1 MDIWAATETC
11 GILWHWQYTVDTTTS
26 YQQWGQKYFLM
37 SMQILQN
44 YSLFCFLPFL
54 LHHNLLPLEQV
65 RAIETRLNRRA
76 VLHQELHLDR
86 INIGPILLLL
96 PLDVTIL
103 FIESFS
109 FFANSS
115 NYFWYIEDCPA
126 PTSVAEPT
134 AQWASFVRG
143 GAFWA
148 RGELLKPL
156 SSMHHIATCL
166 YTVVNSTQTRWLSN
180 ATKAGPIG

>member
-1 MDIWAATETC
+1 
-11 GILWHWQYTVDTTTS
+11 
-26 YQQWGQKYFLM
+26 M

-44 YSLFCFLPFL
+44 YSLFSFLPFS

-86 INIGPILLLL
+86 INIGPLLLLL

-115 NYFWYIEDCPA
+115 NYF
-126 PTSVAEPT
+126 
-134 AQWASFVRG
+134 
-143 GAFWA
+143 
-148 RGELLKPL
+148 
-156 SSMHHIATCL
+156 
-166 YTVVNSTQTRWLSN
+166 
-180 ATKAGPIG
+180 